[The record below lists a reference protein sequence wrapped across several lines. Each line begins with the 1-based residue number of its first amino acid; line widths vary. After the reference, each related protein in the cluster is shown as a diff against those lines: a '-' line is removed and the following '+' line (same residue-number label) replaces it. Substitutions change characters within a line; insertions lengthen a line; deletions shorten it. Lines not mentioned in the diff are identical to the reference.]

1 MMRNKLISCV
11 ISIALLLSGMA
22 FAQSPRDT
30 ATSKI
35 DPDLTVKIERMK
47 ANDLQ
52 RVIVRYKIP
61 RERRAA
67 MQRGA
72 PDTERRAAVDAG
84 RTALFDS
91 TEFQSISAQR
101 RGAKPPG
108 LLRYS
113 PYIAFE
119 GTKAEIDT
127 LSRSP
132 LVEIIYENRETEAH
146 LPESTGTSF
155 VDATTTRSLGFK
167 GSGQT
172 IAIVDVG
179 VAQSHSHF
187 GQGRFVA
194 EACFVDDNDCII
206 PGGGIRGPGEAGLS
220 GEPLPG
226 VTHGTSVAAVAASSD
241 ATYAGVA
248 PQANLIAVRVFTN
261 NPYSTFS
268 NFFNLTEALEW
279 IYDQRNLYDIAAV
292 NLSLG
297 NTGSFQSGG
306 LCDSFDPGLTASIS
320 NLINAD
326 IAVIASTGN
335 DQFTTGIRAPA
346 CISGVVSVGATGDG
360 SGIATFDGV
369 EAYSNSA
376 CNVDL
381 LAPGSDIFAAE
392 TPPNAI
398 SVLALRG
405 TSFAAPHVSGAFAV
419 LKSAV
424 PTATSADILA
434 ALKATGKPITDARN
448 GVTKPRIDVYE
459 ALQWLQSPPP
469 PAPPTF
475 TVVPLNGFTLIP
487 NGAAASC

>member
-30 ATSKI
+30 AASKI

-61 RERRAA
+61 QERRAA

-91 TEFQSISAQR
+91 TEFRSISAQR

-172 IAIVDVG
+172 IAIVDLG
-179 VAQSHSHF
+179 VAKSHSHF

-194 EACFVDDNDCII
+194 EACFVDDNNCVII
-206 PGGGIRGPGEAGLS
+206 PGEPRSPGAPGPS

-248 PQANLIAVRVFTN
+248 PQASLIAVRALATN
-261 NPYSTFS
+261 ST
-268 NFFNLTEALEW
+268 FFNLTEALEW
-279 IYDQRNLYDIAAV
+279 IYDQRNLYNIAAV

-306 LCDSFDPGLTASIS
+306 ACDSFDPGLTASIS
-320 NLINAD
+320 NLTNAD

-335 DQFTTGIRAPA
+335 NQYTTGILAPA

-360 SGIATFDGV
+360 SGTATFDGV

-405 TSFAAPHVSGAFAV
+405 TSFAAPHVAGAFAV

-469 PAPPTF
+469 PTPPTF
-475 TVVPLNGFTLIP
+475 AVVPLNGFTLIP
-487 NGAAASC
+487 SQAAAPC